1 MNVLSQVRPP
11 PPLHDLLGVSF
22 EFNTKITALAW
33 DRAFACFGLGDG
45 SVAILRASWE
55 GAPQL
60 RPRSGGGIEIAAGTA
75 PPPPPAI
82 FPLHKNEVL
91 AMAADPL
98 GGVITGAADGKFRRL
113 ADGEIS
119 TLDEKPRRNIRAV
132 AAGRGGRRAF
142 AAGRSVEILGPDAK
156 RLTMPAPV
164 TSIAYDPSGLH
175 LAVGYAGGVSMA
187 ACGIRRNAHFDGGNF
202 SALAWDKDGARLAA
216 ADADGRLVLRNR
228 AADEWEVVDG
238 VAGTPT
244 AIMFAADGMLIVAG
258 NDFVQA
264 IGAPGAAHIGRAR
277 HGAAPIACH
286 PRLGIVACT
295 GRDGAILLCRPG
307 TADVM
312 TIRDPG
318 AAPVCLAFAPDGSAL
333 AFAAEDGEAG
343 TVLLPDLLFRIGETR

>member
-33 DRAFACFGLGDG
+33 DRAFAFFGLADG

-60 RPRSGGGIEIAAGTA
+60 RPRSGGGIEISAGTA

-82 FPLHKNEVL
+82 FPVHKGEVL
-91 AMAADPL
+91 TMAADPL
-98 GGVITGAADGKFRRL
+98 GGVVTGAEDGKLQRL
-113 ADGEIS
+113 YDGEIS
-119 TLDEKPRRNIRAV
+119 TLDEKPRRKIRAV

-142 AAGRSVEILGPDAK
+142 AAGRNVEMLGPDAK
-156 RLTMPAPV
+156 RLTMPGPV
-164 TSIAYDPSGLH
+164 SALAYDPAGLH
-175 LAVGYAGGVSMA
+175 LAVGYEGGVSLE
-187 ACGIRRNAHFDGGNF
+187 ACGIRRNPKFEGGNF
-202 SALAWDKDGARLAA
+202 RVLAWDAEGARLAA
-216 ADADGRLVLRNR
+216 VDEDGRLVLRNR
-228 AADEWEVVDG
+228 SADDWQVLDG
-238 VAGTPT
+238 IAGKPL
-244 AIMFAADGMLIVAG
+244 AIAFAADGTLIVAG
-258 NDFVQA
+258 SDFVQA
-264 IGAPGAAHIGRAR
+264 IGPDGAQPVGRAR

-286 PRLGIVACT
+286 PRLGLVACA

-318 AAPVCLAFAPDGSAL
+318 AAPAFLAFAPDGNAL
-333 AFAAEDGEAG
+333 AFAAVDGEAG
-343 TVLLPDLLFRIGETR
+343 TVILPDLLFRIGDAK

>member
-33 DRAFACFGLGDG
+33 DRAFAFFGLADG

-82 FPLHKNEVL
+82 FPVHKGEVL
-91 AMAADPL
+91 TMAADPL
-98 GGVITGAADGKFRRL
+98 GGMVTGAEDGKLQRL
-113 ADGEIS
+113 YDGEIS
-119 TLDEKPRRNIRAV
+119 TLDEKPRRKIRAV

-142 AAGRSVEILGPDAK
+142 AAGRNVEMLGPDAK
-156 RLTMPAPV
+156 RLTMPGPV
-164 TSIAYDPSGLH
+164 SALAYDPAGLH
-175 LAVGYAGGVSMA
+175 LAVGYEGGVSLE
-187 ACGIRRNAHFDGGNF
+187 ACGIRRNPKFEGGNF
-202 SALAWDKDGARLAA
+202 RDLAWDAEGARLAA
-216 ADADGRLVLRNR
+216 VDEDGRLVLRNR
-228 AADEWEVVDG
+228 SADDWQVLDG
-238 VAGTPT
+238 IAGKPL
-244 AIMFAADGMLIVAG
+244 AIAFAADGTLIVAG
-258 NDFVQA
+258 SDFVQA
-264 IGAPGAAHIGRAR
+264 IGPDGAQPVGRAR

-286 PRLGIVACT
+286 PRLGLVACA

-318 AAPVCLAFAPDGSAL
+318 AAPAFLAFAPDGNAL
-333 AFAAEDGEAG
+333 AFAAVDGEAG
-343 TVLLPDLLFRIGETR
+343 TVILPDLLFRIGDAK

>member
-33 DRAFACFGLGDG
+33 DRAFAFFGLADG

-55 GAPQL
+55 GAPEL

-82 FPLHKNEVL
+82 FPIHKGEVL

-98 GGVITGAADGKFRRL
+98 GGVITGAEDGSLRRL
-113 ADGEIS
+113 HDGEIS
-119 TLDEKPRRNIRAV
+119 TLDEKPRRKIRAV

-142 AAGRSVEILGPDAK
+142 AAGRNVEMLGPDAR
-156 RLTMPAPV
+156 RLTMPGPV
-164 TSIAYDPSGLH
+164 TALAYDPAGLH
-175 LAVGYAGGVSMA
+175 LAVGYEGGVSME
-187 ACGIRRNAHFDGGNF
+187 ACGIRRNPKFEGGNF
-202 SALAWDKDGARLAA
+202 CRLAWDQDGARLAA
-216 ADADGRLVLRNR
+216 ADADGRLLVRDR
-228 AADEWEVVDG
+228 QADDWELLEG
-238 VAGTPT
+238 VAGAPR
-244 AIMFAADGMLIVAG
+244 AVAFAADGTLIAAG
-258 NDFVQA
+258 SDFVQA
-264 IGAPGAAHIGRAR
+264 VGGQGAAHVGRAR

-286 PRLGIVACT
+286 PRLGLVACA

-318 AAPVCLAFAPDGSAL
+318 AAPIFLAFAPDGNAL
-333 AFAAEDGEAG
+333 AFAAADGEAG
-343 TVLLPDLLFRIGETR
+343 TVILPDLLFRIGDAR

>member
-33 DRAFACFGLGDG
+33 DRAFAFFGLADG

-82 FPLHKNEVL
+82 FPVHKGEVL
-91 AMAADPL
+91 TMAADPL
-98 GGVITGAADGKFRRL
+98 GGVVTGAEDGKLQRL
-113 ADGEIS
+113 YDGEIS
-119 TLDEKPRRNIRAV
+119 TLDEKPRRKIRAV

-142 AAGRSVEILGPDAK
+142 AAGRNVEMLGPDAK
-156 RLTMPAPV
+156 RLTMPGPV
-164 TSIAYDPSGLH
+164 SALAYDPAGLH
-175 LAVGYAGGVSMA
+175 LAVGYEGGVSLE
-187 ACGIRRNAHFDGGNF
+187 ACGIRRNPKFEGGNF
-202 SALAWDKDGARLAA
+202 RVLAWDAEGARLAA
-216 ADADGRLVLRNR
+216 VDEDGRLVLRNR
-228 AADEWEVVDG
+228 SADDWQVLDG
-238 VAGTPT
+238 IAGKPL
-244 AIMFAADGMLIVAG
+244 AIAFAADGTLIVAG
-258 NDFVQA
+258 SDFVQA
-264 IGAPGAAHIGRAR
+264 IGPDGAQPVGRAR

-286 PRLGIVACT
+286 PRLGLVACA

-318 AAPVCLAFAPDGSAL
+318 AAPAFLAFAPDGNAL
-333 AFAAEDGEAG
+333 AFAAVDGEAG
-343 TVLLPDLLFRIGETR
+343 TVILPDLLFRIGDAK